1 METYRLNSRVASN
14 DREYLIQTVNDT
26 NNHQIRSSIFSEGQL
41 LETIEENVYPHMPEQ
56 ELLELVKT
64 AHKERKEEVENLFDR
79 YKEALQSND
88 IEHIDYLGMALMY
101 KRMYNEAESLFRRAV
116 SLRPDLHEPTNH
128 LGMVLM
134 TLHKYPEAVEIF
146 GQCVQAQ
153 SKFADYHNNLGE
165 AYLAIGSCKRAM
177 IEFDEA
183 ININI
188 YYGDAYFNKAL
199 AYILNSI
206 RREDFKLFSE
216 ATDKTLEMIERAIV
230 VCPEYQDK
238 NFEEGKRLLT
248 DGDLDGAYAKFV
260 TARDHKKERRF
271 KEFSNVYL
279 KFMLAADK
287 VDEKMLRRRIE
298 SLKDAIAKNP
308 HYPDLHYDL
317 AVAYTLMGRFVHS
330 KAIKEY
336 QEALKINPDFDRA
349 KKSLRLAENEFRGFD
364 VLVKAIL
371 KG

>member
-26 NNHQIRSSIFSEGQL
+26 SSHQIRSSIFSDGHL
-41 LETIEENVYPHMPEQ
+41 LETVEENVYPHMPDQ

-64 AHKERKEEVENLFDR
+64 AHKERKEEVESLFER
-79 YKEALQSND
+79 YQEALNSTD
-88 IEHIDYLGMALMY
+88 VEHIDYLGMALMY
-101 KRMYNEAESLFRRAV
+101 KHMHNEAESLFRRAV
-116 SLRPDLHEPTNH
+116 EIRPESHEALNH
-128 LGMVLM
+128 LGMVHM
-134 TLHKYPEAVEIF
+134 TLQKYQEAVEAFIR
-146 GQCVQAQ
+146 CVEAQ
-153 SKFADYHNNLGE
+153 PKFADYHNNLGE
-165 AYLAIGSCKRAM
+165 SYLATGACKKAM
-177 IEFDEA
+177 AEFDEA
-183 ININI
+183 ISINI

-199 AYILNSI
+199 TYILNSI
-206 RREDFKLFSE
+206 RREDFKMFSE
-216 ATDKTLEMIERAIV
+216 AADKILEMIERAIV

-238 NFEEGKRLLT
+238 NFEDGKQLLS
-248 DGDLDGAYAKFV
+248 DGDLDGAYGKFLLS
-260 TARDHKKERRF
+260 RERKKERRF
-271 KEFSNVYL
+271 REFSNVYL

-298 SLKDAIAKNP
+298 SLKEAIAKNP

>member
-1 METYRLNSRVASN
+1 METYRLNSRVASS

-26 NNHQIRSSIFSEGQL
+26 SSHQIRSSIFAEGQL
-41 LETIEENVYPHMPEQ
+41 LETVEENVYPHLPEH
-56 ELLELVKT
+56 ELLEMVKT
-64 AHKERKEEVENLFDR
+64 AHKERKEEVEHLFER

-88 IEHIDYLGMALMY
+88 VEHIDYLGLALMY
-101 KRMYNEAESLFRRAV
+101 KRMYNEAEALFRRAV
-116 SLRPDLHEPTNH
+116 SLRVTSHDTLNH

-134 TLHKYPEAVEIF
+134 TLGKYQEAVETF
-146 GQCVQAQ
+146 GKCVEAQ
-153 SKFADYHNNLGE
+153 PGFADYRNNLGE
-165 AYLAIGSCKRAM
+165 SFLAVGSCKRAM

-183 ININI
+183 ITINI
-188 YYGDAYFNKAL
+188 YYGDAYYNKAL

-216 ATDKTLEMIERAIV
+216 ATEKTTEMLERAIV

-238 NFEEGKRLLT
+238 SFEEGKQALI
-248 DGDLDGAYAKFV
+248 DGDLDTAYTKFLNS
-260 TARDHKKERRF
+260 RERKKERRF

-279 KFMLAADK
+279 KFMLAADR

-298 SLKDAIAKNP
+298 SLKEAIAKNP

-336 QEALKINPDFDRA
+336 QEALKINPEFERA